1 MSALLEQQTQK
12 IAEQQKAYQNL
23 EDEFRM
29 ALRIET
35 GRFQELH
42 RTYEQVSSDVQ
53 SSRETA
59 IAAVQK
65 EQKANSIIV
74 ELTALAKEQKGRI
87 EELGRNKKESVAQ
100 LKVWPTS
107 ASLALTL
114 SVSVIDLCPFL

>member
-1 MSALLEQQTQK
+1 MTALLEQQKQK
-12 IAEQQKAYQNL
+12 IAEQEKAYQNL

-42 RTYEQVSSDVQ
+42 RTYEQVSSDVE

-65 EQKANSIIV
+65 EQRANGMIV

-87 EELGRNKKESVAQ
+87 EELGRGKKESVTQ
-100 LKVWPTS
+100 FKVNIYPGIFPTNRIS
-107 ASLALTL
+107 TY
-114 SVSVIDLCPFL
+114 VYC